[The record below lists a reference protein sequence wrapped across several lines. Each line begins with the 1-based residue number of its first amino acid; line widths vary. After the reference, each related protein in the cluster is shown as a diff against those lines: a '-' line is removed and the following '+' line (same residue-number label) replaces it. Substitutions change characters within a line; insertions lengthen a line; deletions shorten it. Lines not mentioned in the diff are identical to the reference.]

1 VNGTWQHARQIPGI
15 SALSLGG
22 AANAVVV
29 SCGGTG
35 NCSIGG
41 SYTDGASH
49 LQAFVAT
56 ESRGIWHMAEE
67 VPGTGA
73 LNGSGNAGVASLSCG
88 APGNCG
94 AVGSTSSG
102 PFVVNETQGPW
113 GTAGPVPGLAALNK
127 GNNARAT
134 SISCPSASSC
144 AMGGQY
150 TDSAGRL
157 QVFEDTETGGVWGD
171 ATQIPG
177 TAVQVH
183 NGAAQVISV
192 SCASP
197 GNCSA
202 VGYDEPG
209 SSIQPFAV
217 TETNGVWG
225 NAQSVSGV
233 TSFTTLSCGSPG
245 NCVAGGDDGSAF
257 TNGQAVVLSS
267 VNGIWGKAATVRG
280 TVALNL
286 VNAASVTTVSC
297 PSDGNCAVAGYVT
310 QPQGDYTVALPFVEN
325 EAQGVW
331 DKAQVYYSG
340 VGPAGINS
348 VSCASP
354 ENCSAGGPYNIG
366 NGCDG
371 KAAAFVADETPVKN
385 SAPGQLARPA
395 RPAVC

>member
-1 VNGTWQHARQIPGI
+1 
-15 SALSLGG
+15 
-22 AANAVVV
+22 VV

-41 SYTDGASH
+41 SYTDSASH

-56 ESRGIWHMAEE
+56 ESRGIWHKAEE

-102 PFVVNETQGPW
+102 PFVVNETAGTW
-113 GTAGPVPGLAALNK
+113 GTAGPIPGLAALNQ
-127 GNNARAT
+127 GNNAQVT

-144 AMGGQY
+144 ALGGQY

-157 QVFEDTETGGVWGD
+157 QVFEATETGGVWGD
-171 ATQIPG
+171 AMQIPG

-183 NGAAQVISV
+183 NGAAEVISV

-202 VGYDEPG
+202 VGSDEPG
-209 SSIQPFAV
+209 RSFQRFAV

-225 NAQSVSGV
+225 NAENVSGIA
-233 TSFTTLSCGSPG
+233 TFTALSCGSAG
-245 NCVAGGDDGSAF
+245 NCVAGGGSGRTF
-257 TNGQAVVLSS
+257 DSQAVVLSS
-267 VNGIWGKAATVRG
+267 VNGTWGTAAHVRG
-280 TVALNL
+280 TVALNPYHD
-286 VNAASVTTVSC
+286 ASVTTVSC
-297 PSDGNCAVAGYVT
+297 PSAGNCAVAGYVT
-310 QPQGDYTVALPFVEN
+310 EPQGDYTVRLPFVEN
-325 EAQGVW
+325 QINGVW
-331 DKAQVYYSG
+331 DKAQVYYDG
-340 VGPAGINS
+340 VGPAGMNS

-354 ENCSAGGPYNIG
+354 GNCSAGGPYSIG

-371 KAAAFVADETPVKN
+371 KAAAFVVDETPVK
-385 SAPGQLARPA
+385 SSPPGQLARPA